1 MVEFI
6 DRHTAELL
14 LRLVVAVI
22 LGGAI
27 GIERGGAKHAAGL
40 RTHIILCLGAAS
52 VMVVSECIIKEYG
65 IPQEI
70 MRMGAQIISGVGF
83 LGAGNIIV
91 NGGQVHGITTA
102 SGLWTTACVGIAVG
116 AGYYLIAVFMVALML
131 FVMLGLRSMSQKIRL
146 EQAVYMVEIE
156 VDGMK
161 DTEKLLNK
169 ILTDETELN
178 SVKISDTKNESV
190 LVQLEIRMGAHI
202 SAEAFA
208 VSIAGMGVLREFKQ
222 K

>member
-1 MVEFI
+1 MNFI
-6 DRHTAELL
+6 DHHTLELL

-40 RTHIILCLGAAS
+40 RTHTILCLGAAS
-52 VMVVSECIIKEYG
+52 VMVVSESIVKQYG
-65 IPQEI
+65 IEHEI

-116 AGYYLIAVFMVALML
+116 SGHYLIAVFMVALML
-131 FVMLGLRSMSQKIRL
+131 FVMLGLRSMSQKIRV
-146 EQAVYMVEIE
+146 EQAVYQVKIE
-156 VDGMK
+156 VDGIK
-161 DTEKLLNK
+161 NTEKLLNK
-169 ILTDETELN
+169 ILTEEAELN
-178 SVKISDTKNESV
+178 SVKMNDTENEKV
-190 LVQLEIRMGAHI
+190 LVSLELRMGQHI

-208 VSIAGMGVLREFKQ
+208 LSISGFGILREFNQ